1 MAQYQITVDGEVL
14 HQLFRG
20 DEGMAKLLES
30 VVNQVLHAQVTEQL
44 KAAPFERS
52 EERLG
57 YRNGYRARE
66 MKTRVGTLELRVPR
80 VRSVSFSTELF
91 ERYQRS
97 EQALLL
103 AMMEM
108 VINGVST
115 RKVRRITEELC
126 GTSFSKS
133 TVSELCKALDPI
145 VREWNERSLEAVAYP
160 FVIVDAL
167 QLKIRKGGRVIPQ
180 SAVLAVGVN
189 AEGYREVLGL
199 MIGDSESEAS
209 WSEFF
214 TWLKQRGLTG
224 VDLVVSDH
232 HGGLVNAIRRHFQGA
247 SWQRCQVH
255 LMRNVLDAA
264 PAHCQHSLKAKIRLM
279 FNAPDMETAR
289 RLLDDILSEYGS
301 RAPKAVACLEA
312 GFEDAMAVMALP
324 ERYRRRLRST
334 NGLERLNR
342 EVRRRER
349 VIGIF
354 PNVASALRLLGA
366 LLMEQDEEWTTGRC
380 YLRMDEYWQWK
391 KAKDEAS
398 GEKTTSEGDQAA

>member
-1 MAQYQITVDGEVL
+1 VAVGRAIPLLVMVELVYKTNRRLKRMAQYQITVDGEVL

-20 DEGMAKLLES
+20 DEGMAK
-30 VVNQVLHAQVTEQL
+30 
-44 KAAPFERS
+44 
-52 EERLG
+52 
-57 YRNGYRARE
+57 
-66 MKTRVGTLELRVPR
+66 
-80 VRSVSFSTELF
+80 
-91 ERYQRS
+91 
-97 EQALLL
+97 LLL

-133 TVSELCKALDPI
+133 TVSEWCKALDPI

-167 QLKIRKGGRVIPQ
+167 QLKIRKGGCVIPQ

-232 HGGLVNAIRRHFQGA
+232 HGGLVNAIRRRFQGA

-264 PAHCQHSLKAKIRLM
+264 PAHCQHSL
-279 FNAPDMETAR
+279 
-289 RLLDDILSEYGS
+289 
-301 RAPKAVACLEA
+301 
-312 GFEDAMAVMALP
+312 
-324 ERYRRRLRST
+324 
-334 NGLERLNR
+334 
-342 EVRRRER
+342 
-349 VIGIF
+349 
-354 PNVASALRLLGA
+354 
-366 LLMEQDEEWTTGRC
+366 
-380 YLRMDEYWQWK
+380 
-391 KAKDEAS
+391 
-398 GEKTTSEGDQAA
+398 

>member
-30 VVNQVLHAQVTEQL
+30 VVNQVLHVQVTEQL

-80 VRSVSFSTELF
+80 VRSGSFSTELF

-167 QLKIRKGGRVIPQ
+167 QLKIRKGGR
-180 SAVLAVGVN
+180 
-189 AEGYREVLGL
+189 
-199 MIGDSESEAS
+199 
-209 WSEFF
+209 
-214 TWLKQRGLTG
+214 
-224 VDLVVSDH
+224 
-232 HGGLVNAIRRHFQGA
+232 
-247 SWQRCQVH
+247 
-255 LMRNVLDAA
+255 
-264 PAHCQHSLKAKIRLM
+264 
-279 FNAPDMETAR
+279 
-289 RLLDDILSEYGS
+289 
-301 RAPKAVACLEA
+301 
-312 GFEDAMAVMALP
+312 
-324 ERYRRRLRST
+324 
-334 NGLERLNR
+334 
-342 EVRRRER
+342 
-349 VIGIF
+349 
-354 PNVASALRLLGA
+354 
-366 LLMEQDEEWTTGRC
+366 
-380 YLRMDEYWQWK
+380 
-391 KAKDEAS
+391 
-398 GEKTTSEGDQAA
+398 

>member
-1 MAQYQITVDGEVL
+1 MAQYQITVDGEML

-20 DEGMAKLLES
+20 DDGAARLLED
-30 VVNQVLHAQVTEQL
+30 VLNQVLRAQVSEHL
-44 KAAPFERS
+44 KAAPFERT
-52 EERLG
+52 EQREG
-57 YRNGYRARE
+57 YRNGYRDRE
-66 MKTRVGTLELRVPR
+66 LKTRVGTLELRVPR
-80 VRSVSFSTELF
+80 VRSGSFSTELF

-103 AMMEM
+103 ALMEM

-145 VREWNERSLEAVAYP
+145 VTDWNERSLEATPYP

-167 QLKIRKGGRVIPQ
+167 QLKIRKEGRVVPQ
-180 SAVLAVGVN
+180 SGLMGVGVN
-189 AEGYREVLGL
+189 ANGQREILGL
-199 MIGDSESEAS
+199 MIGDSESEDS
-209 WSEFF
+209 WSAFF
-214 TWLKQRGLTG
+214 AWLKGRGLHG

-232 HGGLVNAIRRHFQGA
+232 HGGLVNAVRRHFQGA

-255 LMRNVLDAA
+255 FMRNILDAC
-264 PAHCQHSLKAKIRLM
+264 PKRHHDPLKAKLQLM
-279 FNAPDMETAR
+279 FNAPDMSTAR
-289 RLLDDILSEYGS
+289 QLLDDILDEYAQK
-301 RAPKAVACLEA
+301 APQAIARLEA
-312 GFEDAMAVMALP
+312 GFEDAMAVMAFP
-324 ERYRRRLRST
+324 EPYRRRLRST

-354 PNVASALRLLGA
+354 PNVDSALRLMGA
-366 LLMEQDEEWTTGRC
+366 LLMEQDEEWTTGRS
-380 YLRMDEYWQWK
+380 YFRMETYWEWK
-391 KAKDEAS
+391 QSQTHKREPKCSDR
-398 GEKTTSEGDQAA
+398 GIAA